1 MHGEDRHQQR
11 QRRQQPQ
18 HGDEHKA
25 LLGVISRSGADRHRH
40 HDPPRLP
47 LPFTALL
54 SLFWASFLLLFS
66 ASSSSDFPAGASTCT
81 GVTVDTASTR
91 SLVVSRTVS
100 RIATG
105 SLSASCQSS

>member
-1 MHGEDRHQQR
+1 MHGEDRHNHR
-11 QRRQQPQ
+11 KGGDQPQ

-25 LLGVISRSGADRHRH
+25 PLGGISRSGADRHRH
-40 HDPPRLP
+40 HEPPRLP
-47 LPFTALL
+47 LPFTTLL
-54 SLFWASFLLLFS
+54 SLFWASFLLSFS

-81 GVTVDTASTR
+81 GVTVDTASTC
-91 SLVVSRTVS
+91 SLAVSRTVS